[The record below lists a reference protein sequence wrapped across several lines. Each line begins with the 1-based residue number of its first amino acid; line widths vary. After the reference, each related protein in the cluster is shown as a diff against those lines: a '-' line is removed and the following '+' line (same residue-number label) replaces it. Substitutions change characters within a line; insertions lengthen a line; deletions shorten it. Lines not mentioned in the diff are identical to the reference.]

1 MIKDFVYAWDAN
13 KGKLKKYFEEHSKDE
28 YCSYATVVKLL
39 FELVVNPYLADRHEG
54 WCEPGYNLDR
64 IHEIDDGEYYGG
76 TLMYLI
82 PRNGTQPDCD
92 DYVMTC
98 AWYGL
103 CETCD
108 VMQGVYGEGGMADE
122 GDVKCLR
129 LERVS
134 VAECEMAMCAMIE
147 YIAQWCEINVMESSH
162 PGMHVMMMAPM
173 VSEIKRL
180 KKEQSQEGMPQVAM
194 RMEKEHGTGMPLEM
208 EVNVER
214 NRGKGTRLR
223 RCWEKGGIMVAP

>member
-13 KGKLKKYFEEHSKDE
+13 KGKLKKYFVEHSKDE

-108 VMQGVYGEGGMADE
+108 VTQGVYGEGGMADE
-122 GDVKCLR
+122 GDVKCLMTLSLHLLQR
-129 LERVS
+129 CQIPFTTPAPEDEAEVVDYEYGTPKPLSEEELAELENGWNGLVGRIGGPVVIRQPRSS
-134 VAECEMAMCAMIE
+134 VV
-147 YIAQWCEINVMESSH
+147 YF
-162 PGMHVMMMAPM
+162 
-173 VSEIKRL
+173 
-180 KKEQSQEGMPQVAM
+180 KK
-194 RMEKEHGTGMPLEM
+194 
-208 EVNVER
+208 
-214 NRGKGTRLR
+214 
-223 RCWEKGGIMVAP
+223 